1 MRTRARKSG
10 SKLWLNGSNSTRNN
24 NIMKRL
30 KEGTK
35 IIDQDR
41 TLPDYG
47 TIEYHVESDKS
58 DDVYMVRWPGGVRT
72 LFEVKKENLVN

>member
-1 MRTRARKSG
+1 MRTRARKNG
-10 SKLWLNGSNSTRNN
+10 SKSWSNGSSSTRNN
-24 NIMKRL
+24 KMKRL
-30 KEGTK
+30 PKGTK

-58 DDVYMVRWPGGVRT
+58 DDVYMVRWSGGVRT